1 MIELLMKRKKA
12 FLTYLFACLLPIVS
26 QLMNAFLFAFMLGS
40 IEERTME
47 AFYKAMGFGLV
58 FIIGTSLLFL
68 ISRFLRIR
76 FMRDTVLD
84 VRLAA
89 FDKIMRMNFD
99 QFSRK
104 SKEVYISNLIN
115 DINVFE
121 QNFFFRLLNIIFNS
135 GTYFFSILILMILD
149 FKFGLSVLGISLIVF
164 AIAKSFEKKTISL
177 QEDVSDL
184 NEKFTVDVSNTVNGM
199 EILKLNQIEGPFL
212 DKTLKA
218 VNQVETKKMK
228 LGVFSQAQRGVTM
241 VLGTAI
247 FVGLLLYLLERVQNG
262 MSYTQMAFMV
272 QTASSC
278 IWPIQQVMPLVNE
291 LKASVRIF
299 DKITKDEELDE
310 ASPAGEKPF
319 DFNHAVKVKNA
330 SFSYNGKNVLKD
342 INLTIEKGK
351 KYLVRGAS
359 GTGKSTLLKI
369 LSKTISGYKGEI
381 DVDDVPLKEISM
393 DAFNDKVTFIY
404 QDVFLFEDT
413 LYNNISLYQNINE
426 RIILAAAEKAGLK
439 DVLDHFDQ
447 GVHHFLSENGKNLSG
462 GQRQRVSIARAIAK
476 NSEILFA
483 DEATSSLNYELGCAI
498 EETLLNLECT
508 VISVSHRYYQGITE
522 KYDFVLELSEDG
534 LKQVPAEIY
543 FREAVAA

>member
-1 MIELLMKRKKA
+1 M
-12 FLTYLFACLLPIVS
+12 
-26 QLMNAFLFAFMLGS
+26 
-40 IEERTME
+40 
-47 AFYKAMGFGLV
+47 
-58 FIIGTSLLFL
+58 
-68 ISRFLRIR
+68 
-76 FMRDTVLD
+76 
-84 VRLAA
+84 
-89 FDKIMRMNFD
+89 
-99 QFSRK
+99 
-104 SKEVYISNLIN
+104 
-115 DINVFE
+115 
-121 QNFFFRLLNIIFNS
+121 
-135 GTYFFSILILMILD
+135 
-149 FKFGLSVLGISLIVF
+149 
-164 AIAKSFEKKTISL
+164 
-177 QEDVSDL
+177 
-184 NEKFTVDVSNTVNGM
+184 
-199 EILKLNQIEGPFL
+199 
-212 DKTLKA
+212 
-218 VNQVETKKMK
+218 
-228 LGVFSQAQRGVTM
+228 
-241 VLGTAI
+241 
-247 FVGLLLYLLERVQNG
+247 
-262 MSYTQMAFMV
+262 
-272 QTASSC
+272 
-278 IWPIQQVMPLVNE
+278 
-291 LKASVRIF
+291 
-299 DKITKDEELDE
+299 
-310 ASPAGEKPF
+310 
-319 DFNHAVKVKNA
+319 KVKNA

-369 LSKTISGYKGEI
+369 LSKTVSGYKGEI
-381 DVDDVPLKEISM
+381 DVDDVPLREISM

-426 RIILAAAEKAGLK
+426 RTILAAAEKAGLK
-439 DVLDHFDQ
+439 DVLDQFDQ

>member
-1 MIELLMKRKKA
+1 
-12 FLTYLFACLLPIVS
+12 
-26 QLMNAFLFAFMLGS
+26 MLGS

>member
-1 MIELLMKRKKA
+1 MIALLMKRKKA

-310 ASPAGEKPF
+310 ASSAGEKPF
-319 DFNHAVKVKNA
+319 DFNHAVKVKNV

-369 LSKTISGYKGEI
+369 LSKTVSGYKGEI
-381 DVDDVPLKEISM
+381 DVDDVPLREISM

-439 DVLDHFDQ
+439 DVLDQFDQ